1 MCGIISC
8 YKTVQS
14 AVCPDDCHN
23 QSISLRVKF
32 WQIWPQ
38 FTEQVI
44 RTVDHHYNRPP
55 TSVSLLWMLALRLF
69 VNAPHQNTT
78 RLLRLNTVGQLS
90 LPTGSPLARPATRIT
105 LSAVYVYVVSDWLR
119 QIGRS
124 SEQVSQTQTM
134 FASPRM
140 VRFSKTTLNSTSVIL
155 PSLQNVRHSHIQSLY
170 VDGKYNRWVCAF

>member
-32 WQIWPQ
+32 WKIWPQ

-69 VNAPHQNTT
+69 VNAPHQDKT
-78 RLLRLNTVGQLS
+78 RLLRWNTAGEVS
-90 LPTGSPLARPATRIT
+90 LPTGSPLIIPATIIT
-105 LSAVYVYVVSDWLR
+105 LSAVNEYVVFWLAAADR
-119 QIGRS
+119 KTRPWPGVTNKVHICA
-124 SEQVSQTQTM
+124 TQ
-134 FASPRM
+134 PR
-140 VRFSKTTLNSTSVIL
+140 VFLHKDLKCTSVI
-155 PSLQNVRHSHIQSLY
+155 
-170 VDGKYNRWVCAF
+170 DCEF